1 MTREEQREVSKILN
15 ENKRRV
21 KRLKAEHDP
30 VVGTGDGIVGKR
42 VRLKIDD
49 YCYIMHGK
57 VKPLPVQFIPEEMAE
72 VPLIQ
77 EIKKAGSV
85 REFINRHKWN
95 KKAPTIGAV
104 MEMIADL
111 REQFDFQYWAYTQ
124 ILIDDKELSG
134 LIPFKLNYAQIK
146 VEEEVERLRKSNA
159 PINIIICKAR
169 QWGGSTYSI
178 FKQTWISLKW
188 RSSHSFSVCAQ
199 VNGTAVSITRM
210 LNTAFLH
217 YNAKSL
223 GVKGQLKMSLIPK
236 TSEYIFRDT
245 ATNKQIRNN
254 RIRIGSAQEPDN
266 LRGLP
271 GSGVHFSEVAVWPD
285 SPKAR
290 AADLVKSIA
299 GGVLPRPYTMQ
310 VFESTPK
317 GAGNYFH
324 RAWLDAKSGKSN
336 FSPIFIPWYYIP
348 HDTLPIAHCSEE
360 EFAFWLYVHRFDE
373 TYDGNTQPGKYFWR
387 LWELGATLEGIN
399 WYRFKHLEFSDHAD
413 MASEAPSDDIEA
425 FTFSGSKVFD
435 VYHLEFV
442 KADCKPEE
450 ERGMLV
456 SAGAKG
462 AGVLKDIRFI
472 KSENGELKIWRKP
485 DKQSQPISDR
495 YLVVVDVGGR
505 NQTSDWS
512 VIRVFD
518 RAAMMHGGKP
528 ELVAQMR
535 YHTDY
540 DLLAYDAMRIAKWYN
555 EALLVIESNTLETH
569 DPERDTDGNMSEY
582 ILDII
587 SGFYD
592 NLYARAG
599 SPSSMKQGRPR
610 RWGFHTNVG
619 NKDSLIG
626 NLVTCVREHL
636 WIEHDIVCVEEMA
649 LYEKNEKGQF
659 SAPPGEGNHDDIL
672 MATAIGLWICF
683 REMETPK
690 WVTPKGDRKA
700 PRRDVNS
707 IAII

>member
-1 MTREEQREVSKILN
+1 MTRDEQREVSKILN
-15 ENKRRV
+15 ENKRRL
-21 KRLKAEHDP
+21 KKLKAEHDP
-30 VVGTGDGIVGKR
+30 VTGTGDGIVGER
-42 VRLKIDD
+42 VRLKLED
-49 YCYIMHGK
+49 YHYIMHGK
-57 VKPLPVQFIPEEMAE
+57 VKPLPVQFIPKEMAE
-72 VPLIQ
+72 LELIQ
-77 EIKKAGSV
+77 ELKKAGSV
-85 REFINRHKWN
+85 RDFINNHKW
-95 KKAPTIGAV
+95 KKRPPTIGAV
-104 MEMIADL
+104 MEMVADL
-111 REQFDFQYWAYTQ
+111 REKYDFQYWAYTQ
-124 ILIDDKELSG
+124 ILIDDKELTG
-134 LIPFKLNYAQIK
+134 LIPFKLNFAQIQ
-146 VEEEVERLRKSNA
+146 VEEEVERLRKENK

-178 FKQTWISLKW
+178 FKQAWIALKW
-188 RSSHSFSVCAQ
+188 MPSHSFSVCAQ

-223 GVKGQLKMSLIPK
+223 GVKGMLKMSLIPK

-290 AADLVKSIA
+290 AEDLVKSIS

-317 GAGNYFH
+317 GAGNFFH
-324 RAWLDAKSGKSN
+324 RSWLSAKAGVSN
-336 FSPIFIPWYYIP
+336 FSPIFIPWYFIP

-360 EFAFWLYVHRFDE
+360 DFAYWLYAHRNDE
-373 TYDGNTQPGKYFWR
+373 GYEGNTQPGKYFWR

-399 WYRFKHLEFSDHAD
+399 WYRFKHLEFADHAD

-435 VYHLEFV
+435 VYHLDMV
-442 KADCKPEE
+442 RADCKPEE
-450 ERGMLV
+450 ERGMLM
-456 SAGAKG
+456 SDGAKG
-462 AGVLKDIRFI
+462 AGVLRNIRFVP
-472 KSENGELKIWRKP
+472 SENGDMKIWRRP
-485 DKQSQPISDR
+485 DKESQAISDR

-518 RAAMMHGGKP
+518 RAAMMFGGKP
-528 ELVAQMR
+528 ELVAQIR

-540 DLLAYDAMRIAKWYN
+540 DLLAYDSMRVAKWYN
-555 EALLVIESNTLETH
+555 DALLVIESNTLETH

-587 SGFYD
+587 SGFYE

-599 SPSSMKQGRPR
+599 SPSSMRQGKPR
-610 RWGFHTNVG
+610 RWGFHTNIG

-636 WIEHDIVCVEEMA
+636 WIEHDTICIEEMA

-659 SAPPGEGNHDDIL
+659 SAPPGEGNHDDVL

-690 WVTPKGDRKA
+690 WVTPKGDRRA
-700 PRRDVNS
+700 QRRDPNS
-707 IAII
+707 IAIL

>member
-1 MTREEQREVSKILN
+1 MTRDEQREISKILN
-15 ENKRRV
+15 ENKRRL
-21 KRLKAEHDP
+21 KRLKADHDP
-30 VVGTGDGIVGKR
+30 VTGTGDGIVGKR
-42 VRLKIDD
+42 VRLKLDD
-49 YCYIMHGK
+49 YYYVMHGK

-72 VPLIQ
+72 IELIK
-77 EIKKAGSV
+77 ELKRAGSV
-85 REFINRHKWN
+85 RAFINKHPWKG
-95 KKAPTIGAV
+95 KAPTIGAV
-104 MEMIADL
+104 MEKVADL
-111 REQFDFQYWAYTQ
+111 REQYDYQYWAYTQ
-124 ILIDDKELSG
+124 ILIDDKELTG
-134 LIPFKLNYAQIK
+134 LVPFKLNYAQIQVEEK
-146 VEEEVERLRKSNA
+146 VEALRKANL

-178 FKQTWISLKW
+178 FKQAWIALKW

-236 TSEYIFRDT
+236 TSEYIFRDS
-245 ATNKQIRNN
+245 ANNKQIRNN

-290 AADLVKSIA
+290 AEDLVKSIS

-317 GAGNYFH
+317 GAGNFFH
-324 RAWLDAKSGKSN
+324 RAWLAAKAGVSN
-336 FSPIFIPWYYIP
+336 FTPVFIPWYYIP

-360 EFAFWLYVHRFDE
+360 DFAYWLYSHRNE
-373 TYDGNTQPGKYFWR
+373 EGYEGNTQPGKYFWR

-399 WYRFKHLEFSDHAD
+399 WYRFKHLEFADHAD

-435 VYHLEFV
+435 VYHLDTV
-442 KADCKPEE
+442 RADCKEPE
-450 ERGMLV
+450 ERGMLM
-456 SAGAKG
+456 SDGAKG
-462 AGVLKDIRFI
+462 AGVMKNIRFV
-472 KSENGELKIWRKP
+472 KSDNGDMKIWRRP
-485 DKQSQPISDR
+485 DRESQISDR

-518 RAAMMHGGKP
+518 RAAMMFGGKP
-528 ELVAQMR
+528 EVVAQVR

-540 DLLAYDAMRIAKWYN
+540 DLLAYDAMRVASWYN
-555 EALLVIESNTLETH
+555 NALLVIESNTLETH

-587 SGFYD
+587 AGLYE

-599 SPSSMKQGRPR
+599 SPTSMRQGKPR
-610 RWGFHTNVG
+610 RWGFHTNIG

-626 NLVTCVREHL
+626 SLVTCVREHL
-636 WIEHDIVCVEEMA
+636 WIEHDTICIEEMA

-659 SAPPGEGNHDDIL
+659 SAPPGDGNHDDVL

-690 WVTPKGDRKA
+690 WIVPKGE
-700 PRRDVNS
+700 RRAQRRNPDS
-707 IAII
+707 IAIL